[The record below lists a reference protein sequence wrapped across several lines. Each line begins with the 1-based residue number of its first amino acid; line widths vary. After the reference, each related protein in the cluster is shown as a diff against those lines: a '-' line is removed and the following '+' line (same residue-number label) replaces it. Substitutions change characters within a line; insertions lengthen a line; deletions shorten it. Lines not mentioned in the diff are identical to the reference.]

1 MTSPLHHRRQH
12 RAPHFTNDLL
22 SATGQVKVLQKVL
35 LNQED
40 IYHIKSGFVVV
51 VAINEG
57 HARAAVVKITTFTT
71 IWLVLGLLGRAQ
83 NYFQISLDC
92 TFFL

>member
-1 MTSPLHHRRQH
+1 MTSPLRYRRQH
-12 RAPHFTNDLL
+12 RAPHFTNDLPF
-22 SATGQVKVLQKVL
+22 ATGQAKVVRKVL

-40 IYHIKSGFVVV
+40 IYHIKSGFAAV

-71 IWLVLGLLGRAQ
+71 IWLVLGLLGRVN
-83 NYFQISLDC
+83 NY
-92 TFFL
+92 